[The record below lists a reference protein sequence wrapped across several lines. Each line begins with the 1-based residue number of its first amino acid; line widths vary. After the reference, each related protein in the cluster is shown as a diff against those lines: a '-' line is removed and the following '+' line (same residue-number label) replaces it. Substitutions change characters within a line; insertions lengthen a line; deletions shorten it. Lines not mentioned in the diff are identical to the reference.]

1 MPQRSK
7 LTPTGAS
14 KVRTYEQRKTTS
26 KFVNNFFK
34 HLLLLN
40 HWVNLDETG
49 QGCSL
54 GKGLQKFKKYNSMY
68 NSGFY
73 GNKKEKNAKSLKIF
87 SSETRRRRA
96 VIFGV

>member
-1 MPQRSK
+1 MIA
-7 LTPTGAS
+7 LCMAS
-14 KVRTYEQRKTTS
+14 VGCRPPS
-26 KFVNNFFK
+26 VNNFFK

-40 HWVNLDETG
+40 HWVNLDETW
-49 QGCSL
+49 QGCFL
-54 GKGLQKFKKYNSMY
+54 GKGLQNLFKKFNSTY